1 MWITLDNSAVVGD
14 INKCINSGGK
24 MHKDDNNDIWK
35 SITSLIAERAK
46 NETIKVTWTKGHA
59 AGEDIAKGKASQE
72 EKVGMERL
80 TNWQRMESPATRSM
94 AS

>member
-1 MWITLDNSAVVGD
+1 MDNSAVVGD
-14 INKCINSGGK
+14 INKCINNGGK

-59 AGEDIAKGKASQE
+59 TDEDIAKGKASQE
-72 EKVGMERL
+72 EKGGMERL
-80 TNWQRMESPATRSM
+80 TNWQQRGLPATRSTEL
-94 AS
+94 